1 MGTNLKDLLTTKE
14 VEIKALGGKVLVVD
28 SYNILYQFL
37 SSIRQRDGSL
47 LMDSKGNVTSHLTGL
62 FNRTTKLM
70 SYGIRLAFVF
80 DGEPPKLKFKERE
93 RRKTLKIAAE
103 KKYEKA
109 KIEKDVVAMKKY
121 AARTSRLTT
130 QMVEEAKQLVK
141 AMGCPVIQAPSEG
154 EAQAAFIVNHGDAYA
169 TASQDY
175 DSLLYGSQRMVK
187 NLTLSGRKKQKDRLS
202 YETIKPVI
210 IDLAENLN
218 LLGIDREQLI
228 VLAMLVGTDFNVG
241 GIKGIGPKRA
251 YDLVKKYK
259 KDFDILFQEVE
270 WQKSFDIEWG
280 QVFDLIRNM
289 PVDNNYKMKWT
300 NFSKNKVFELLVE
313 KHEFSAERVE
323 KTIQNLNKL
332 IQNQQQKGLGEWF

>member
-251 YDLVKKYK
+251 YDLVKKHK